1 MLFQRS
7 LQGVE
12 VHYPLETVL
21 TFLEQN
27 KLDKYCAVFQEWG
40 MDGDLLLE
48 VDHDVLKEMGVNA
61 VDRQKIKTK
70 YKIFVKSQL

>member
-7 LQGVE
+7 LEGGE

-21 TFLEQN
+21 TFLKQN
-27 KLDKYCAVFQEWG
+27 NLSKYCDIFQEWG

-48 VDHDVLKEMGVNA
+48 VDDRVLKEMGVSA
-61 VDRQKIKTK
+61 LDRMRIKTK
-70 YKIFVKSQL
+70 YKTFVKSQL